1 MEVPWILCYYN
12 SLYKATSFK
21 KVKLITFKSARLFA
35 FLEIGSK
42 KTKRK

>member
-21 KVKLITFKSARLFA
+21 KVKIITFKSACSVA